1 MAVFLLNPGAV
12 PRRQTALVAGLKVA
26 MPDLIEAT
34 SLREI
39 LTSKAKSSRAEPLIA
54 VVILPPGDR
63 QEFEQLV
70 TFAARHA
77 HEIFLILI
85 GDEISANDYKQVIR
99 SGGADWV
106 SANADPAE
114 VLEIIARRRHSEA
127 GPGSAE
133 PLPPSARPVTISFVP
148 SAGGVGNA
156 TLVLEIAAQLKT
168 DKASQQ
174 RKICIVDLDF
184 QTSHVCDYL
193 DSEARLQVADL
204 SSAPERLD
212 EHLFESFRTHHSS
225 GIDIFAAP
233 RSKFPW
239 ETLNVNALDALFTM
253 IARRYNLVLIDY
265 PVPWFSWTTQIIAA
279 SDAAIITGINT
290 IPCLRQV
297 GETLELVRSSGSS
310 SLQIAIA
317 INRCDYTMLGTIA
330 RRKHVEMVL
339 RKEQL
344 FFIANRPEAIESV
357 NMGQPMMLGASARK
371 LRRDFL
377 PLANFCAG
385 LKSRSSVSA

>member
-1 MAVFLLNPGAV
+1 V
-12 PRRQTALVAGLKVA
+12 
-26 MPDLIEAT
+26 
-34 SLREI
+34 
-39 LTSKAKSSRAEPLIA
+39 IA
-54 VVILPPGDR
+54 VVALPPGDR
-63 QEFEQLV
+63 QEFEQSV
-70 TFAARHA
+70 AVAARHA
-77 HEIFLILI
+77 HEIFLVLI
-85 GDEISANDYKQVIR
+85 GDEISANDYKRVIR
-99 SGGADWV
+99 SGGADWA

-114 VLEIIARRRHSEA
+114 VLEIIARRRHAE
-127 GPGSAE
+127 SAARSAA
-133 PLPPSARPVTISFVP
+133 PPSPGGRPVTVSFVP
-148 SAGGVGNA
+148 SAGGVGNS

-174 RKICIVDLDF
+174 RRICIVDLDF

-212 EHLFESFRTHHSS
+212 EHLFESFRTQHDS
-225 GIDIFAAP
+225 GLDIFAAP
-233 RSKFPW
+233 RSKFSW
-239 ETLNVNALDALFTM
+239 EALNVNALDALFTM
-253 IARRYNLVLIDY
+253 IARRYDLVLIDY
-265 PVPWFSWTTQIIAA
+265 PLPWFSWTTQIIAA

-297 GETLELVRSSGSS
+297 GETLALVRSSGSP

-339 RKEQL
+339 RNEQV
-344 FFIANRPEAIESV
+344 FFIANRPEAIESA

-377 PLANFCAG
+377 PLAKYCAG
-385 LKSRSSVSA
+385 LKSRSQASA

>member
-1 MAVFLLNPGAV
+1 MAVFLLKPGAV
-12 PRRQTALVAGLKVA
+12 SRRQPALEAGLRA
-26 MPDLIEAT
+26 AIPDLIEGT

-39 LTSKAKSSRAEPLIA
+39 LTSKARNSGGEGLIA

-70 TFAARHA
+70 AFAARHA
-77 HEIFLILI
+77 HEIFLILV
-85 GDEISANDYKQVIR
+85 GDEISANDYKRVIR
-99 SGGADWV
+99 SGGADWA
-106 SANADPAE
+106 SANADLAE
-114 VLEIIARRRHSEA
+114 VLEIIARRRHAEA
-127 GPGSAE
+127 AARSGA
-133 PLPPSARPVTISFVP
+133 PPSSARPVTISFVP

-156 TLVLEIAAQLKT
+156 TLVLEIVAQLKT

-174 RKICIVDLDF
+174 RRICIVDLDF

-212 EHLFESFRTHHSS
+212 EHLFESFRTQHNS

-233 RSKFPW
+233 RSKFSW
-239 ETLNVNALDALFTM
+239 EALNINALDALFTM
-253 IARRYNLVLIDY
+253 IATRYDLVLIDY
-265 PVPWFSWTTQIIAA
+265 PLPWFSWTTQIIAV

-297 GETLELVRSSGSS
+297 GETLALVRSSGSP
-310 SLQIAIA
+310 SLQVAIA

-339 RKEQL
+339 RNEQL
-344 FFIANRPEAIESV
+344 FFIANRPEAIESA
-357 NMGQPMMLGASARK
+357 NMGQPMMLGTSARK

-377 PLANFCAG
+377 PLAKYCAG
-385 LKSRSSVSA
+385 IKARSQPSA